1 MILTKRQKEILDFLR
16 DYTARHGYAPTLNE
30 IGRRFELSSPATVH
44 KHLKNLEDKRF
55 IRRKW
60 NHSRAVE
67 IVIPAR
73 RRSSIVELPLLGTV
87 AAGVPIE
94 PVEMKDTLAV
104 PAELVR
110 GENCFVLR
118 VKGDSMINEQIRDGD
133 LIVVQSQTAAENG
146 ETAVVLVNGEATVKR
161 FFREEGGMV
170 RLQPANERLQPLRL
184 PAGQVE
190 VRGVVV
196 AVIRKY

>member
-1 MILTKRQKEILDFLR
+1 MMLTKRQKEILDYLR

-30 IGRRFELSSPATVH
+30 IGRRFDLSSVATVH

-55 IRRKW
+55 IRRDW
-60 NHSRAVE
+60 NRSRAVE
-67 IVIPAR
+67 IVSPAR
-73 RRSSIVELPLLGTV
+73 RKSGVADLPLLGTV
-87 AAGVPIE
+87 AAGAPIE

-118 VKGDSMINEQIRDGD
+118 VRGDSMIDEQIRDGD
-133 LIVVQSQTAAENG
+133 LIVVQSQTTAENG

-161 FFREEGGMV
+161 FFSEDGGMI
-170 RLQPANERLQPLRL
+170 RLQPANERLKPLRL
-184 PAGQVE
+184 PASEVE